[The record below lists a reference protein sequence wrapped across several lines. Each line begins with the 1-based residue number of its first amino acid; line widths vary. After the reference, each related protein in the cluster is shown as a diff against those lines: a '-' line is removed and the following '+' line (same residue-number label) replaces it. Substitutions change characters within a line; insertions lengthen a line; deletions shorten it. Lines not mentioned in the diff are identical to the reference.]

1 MKNRSRKDPFP
12 RKRRGRSR
20 PITLL
25 LAVCL
30 LGLLLGA
37 FSGCREIPGSD
48 EGPAVPEEP
57 GQVQPAETE
66 VPSVTEP
73 ETEPE
78 PETEVETEA
87 ETVPETEGSVRTC
100 VMIGDSLT
108 ARGDFSKYF
117 ESAEMKNLGIN
128 GDTIAGV
135 TERLVQAEEAAPDL
149 LFILCGIN
157 SLSDRTKESCLE
169 EYEALLTRADAMEG
183 EPRIVIESVLPI
195 SRGWQEWKV
204 CSDETVRAFN
214 DGIRALAEA
223 HGFEYL
229 DLYGKYELCGAMDP
243 DLTTDGLHLNE
254 SGYDIWPEELRP
266 YIEG

>member
-73 ETEPE
+73 ETE
-78 PETEVETEA
+78 
-87 ETVPETEGSVRTC
+87 TVPETEGSVRTC

-117 ESAEMKNLGIN
+117 ESGEMKNLGIN
-128 GDTIAGV
+128 GDTIVGV

-169 EYEALLTRADAMEG
+169 EYEALLTCAAAMEG
-183 EPRIVIESVLPI
+183 DPRIVIESVLPI
-195 SRGWQEWKV
+195 SRGWQEWKS

-229 DLYGKYELCGAMDP
+229 DLYGKYELSGAMDP

-254 SGYDIWPEELRP
+254 SGYDIWAEELRP